1 MLCRCTRP
9 YRFLRRQ
16 AVLRHGRG
24 VRVKDSEGFDPPT
37 WRSEAARTVLT
48 VLRVQQDGGGGNLNT

>member
-9 YRFLRRQ
+9 YRL
-16 AVLRHGRG
+16 G
-24 VRVKDSEGFDPPT
+24 VRVKDSEGFDPPI